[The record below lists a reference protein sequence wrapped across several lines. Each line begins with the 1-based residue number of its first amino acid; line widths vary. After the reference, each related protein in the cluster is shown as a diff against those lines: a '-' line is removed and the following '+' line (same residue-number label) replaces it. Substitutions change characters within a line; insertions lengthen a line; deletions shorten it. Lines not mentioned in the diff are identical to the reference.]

1 MAQPPDLQVILIY
14 YSFIDHIQSK
24 KIMATIKISAKDVK
38 ALRDQ
43 TGAGM
48 MDCKKALVE
57 ANGDINAAIEYLRK
71 KGQKMTE
78 KRADRDA
85 KEGVVIALTSD
96 NNQQGVV
103 VRIGCETDF
112 VAKNEDFVNFVKSVT
127 ETALAAF
134 PADKEALLAIE
145 LDGATIGDKLVEK
158 TGVIGEKIELA
169 SYERLEA
176 EQVVAYIHMG
186 YKAGVIVGFN
196 KANDSL
202 AEAGK
207 NVAMQIAAMKPIAVD
222 KDGVD
227 ASVVQKEI
235 EIGMEQA
242 RQEGKPEA
250 MLEKI
255 AQGKLGKFYKEQTLL
270 NQEYVKAE
278 KKETV
283 KQYIQKIDKELTVT
297 AFKHVTL
304 G

>member
-1 MAQPPDLQVILIY
+1 M
-14 YSFIDHIQSK
+14 
-24 KIMATIKISAKDVK
+24 KISAKDVK

-85 KEGVVIALTSD
+85 KEGVVVALTSD
-96 NNQQGVV
+96 DNTKGII

-112 VAKNEDFVNFVKSVT
+112 VAKNDDFVGFAKSVAQV
-127 ETALAAF
+127 ALSEF
-134 PADKEALLAIE
+134 PADKDALLATAME
-145 LDGATIGDKLVEK
+145 GQTIQEKLVER

-169 SYERLEA
+169 AYERLEA
-176 EQVVAYIHMG
+176 AQVVPYIHMG
-186 YKAGVIVGFN
+186 HKAGVIVGFN
-196 KANDSL
+196 NQNEQL
-202 AEAGK
+202 TEAGR
-207 NVAMQIAAMKPIAVD
+207 NVAMQIAAMHPIAVD

-235 EIGMEQA
+235 EIGMDQA

-250 MLEKI
+250 MLERI
-255 AQGKLGKFYKEQTLL
+255 AQGKLGKFYKEKTLL

-278 KKETV
+278 KKENV
-283 KQYIQKIDKELTVT
+283 KQYIQSIDKDLTVT
-297 AFKHVTL
+297 DFKHVTL